1 MVDKSQIQKIID
13 KKLLNI
19 KKAILSAKNARDL
32 APSAMESHSDTT
44 RSEKEKLINALQEEL
59 DKLDSLMENISDLK
73 LYKIK
78 LGEEIMKVC
87 MVPDGL
93 GGEKV
98 DDIRLLSFNSPLGKE
113 ISGKKVGDKILFNNL
128 SGIIT
133 DLK

>member
-1 MVDKSQIQKIID
+1 MIDKNQIRKIID
-13 KKLLNI
+13 KKISNI

-59 DKLDSLMENISDLK
+59 DKLDSLSENISDWK
-73 LYKIK
+73 IYEIK
-78 LGEEIMKVC
+78 LGGEIMSVC

-93 GGEKV
+93 GGEKI

-113 ISGKKVGDKILFNNL
+113 ISGKKVGDKIYVNKF
-128 SGIIT
+128 SGVILDI
-133 DLK
+133 K